1 MASEVDFKAAGLLD
15 GLDGEARA
23 ERIALLQRLSGDGAT
38 LEDLRTAAESG
49 TLIFMGADRLVGGGS
64 DHTLRELAAEAS
76 LDLPFVRTLMRASG
90 VAVPADDDR
99 VLGPN
104 DLMLLKLIARYRE
117 FGLPD
122 ADIVEVA
129 RVLAR
134 GLTPVAD
141 TMRRIALGLALR
153 PGASEEELAA
163 SFTEVVAQLAPGLE
177 PLLGETLRLQLRNIV
192 RNEAVSAVE
201 RNEGALPGAR
211 EVGVCF
217 ADLVG
222 FTRAGEQLPLDEIS
236 DLAARFE
243 NAADSTV
250 EPPVRIVKTLGDGV
264 MLVSPDLTPLVDTA
278 LSLVESAESDERL
291 PQVRAGVAYGQALS
305 RAADWYGQP
314 VNLASRVSD
323 IARPGSVL
331 AQDVV
336 REALRDGDFAWSFA
350 GPRRLK
356 GIREPVRLYRVRR
369 EAAENGH
376 GSRARTRGGR

>member
-1 MASEVDFKAAGLLD
+1 MASDLDFAAAGLLD

-23 ERIALLQRLSGDGAT
+23 ERIALLQRLSSEGAT
-38 LEDLRTAAESG
+38 LEDLRAAAESG

-64 DHTLRELAAEAS
+64 DYTLRELAVEAG
-76 LDLPFVRTLMRASG
+76 LDLPFVRALMRASG
-90 VAVPADDDR
+90 VAIPTDDER

-104 DLMLLKLIARYRE
+104 DLMLLKLISRYRE
-117 FGLPD
+117 LGLPD
-122 ADIVEVA
+122 ADILEVA

-134 GLTPVAD
+134 GLARSPTRCGGSRSGSHCTLERAKRSS
-141 TMRRIALGLALR
+141 RRTSPR
-153 PGASEEELAA
+153 WSPS
-163 SFTEVVAQLAPGLE
+163 SPGLE
-177 PLLGETLRLQLRNIV
+177 PLLGETIRLQLRNIV
-192 RNEAVSAVE
+192 RNEAVSAAE

-243 NAADSTV
+243 SAADSTV
-250 EPPVRIVKTLGDGV
+250 QPPVRIVKTLGDGV
-264 MLVSPDLTPLVDTA
+264 MLVEPDLTPLVDTA

-291 PQVRAGVAYGQALS
+291 PQVRAGIAYGQALS

-314 VNLASRVSD
+314 VNLASRVTD

-331 AQDVV
+331 AHDAV

-369 EAAENGH
+369 EAAENGR
-376 GSRARTRGGR
+376 GIDRTRGGR